1 MMDLREAKA
10 CLDEY
15 RISLATTCEMLRPT
29 VAEGELGEAAGK
41 LHGSLIAMLNT
52 HVKEANILSI
62 MIWKQINATLEQ
74 IVEFPDEVADL
85 VVALNQLELAT
96 DRAAEVRE
104 EYLRKT
110 GASKVNAK
118 GTEVANPTAVAIE
131 AFKREQALRRK
142 EEREEYDRK
151 MNQKSAP
158 VPVETLNTPDRMGH
172 LQRDRADR

>member
-15 RISLATTCEMLRPT
+15 RISLATTCEMLTPT
-29 VAEGELGEAAGK
+29 VAEGELGESVGK

-52 HVKEANILSI
+52 HVKEAHILSI

-110 GASKVNAK
+110 GASNLNARGFDVA
-118 GTEVANPTAVAIE
+118 GTRFIIQANE
-131 AFKREQALRRK
+131 ALGRK